1 MMNVWILNLLSGRP
15 GPHGNNNNN
24 SRSNNIWVIQGG
36 MGSDGGNEVISDLF
50 AFANKEVQIRHNLWE
65 GFSDS

>member
-1 MMNVWILNLLSGRP
+1 VDFEFALWKAWSTWQQQQQQQQKQQHMGYSGR
-15 GPHGNNNNN
+15 N
-24 SRSNNIWVIQGG
+24 
-36 MGSDGGNEVISDLF
+36 GSDGGNEVISDLF